1 MVMFRILNASWE
13 RRSLSYSGLRK
24 EWTMKGKRK
33 PFIMQGICLF
43 MLLFGMH
50 LCAYSIFLKAG
61 SLYKFAVAL
70 AAASLWFSFLA
81 AAPFRRIE
89 FRMKRRL
96 KIPVIKY
103 PAADFLLVLT
113 LIIWGILSIRYM
125 GHLQKDFVT
134 LRDAVAYRQ
143 NVYYYQVKGTFDA
156 YAAHR
161 HGASGTWLLLDL
173 ELLAGLLMSRAFV
186 HRHGMFLGTLP
197 PVLFVA
203 AGLLLGKAPT
213 IPAMI
218 LLIAGILGVQM
229 CGENHH
235 KGGSRY
241 FRQISVAEVRHWLF
255 YPVMLVCIL
264 AILGV
269 GARISLE
276 TKDKALQGEDKLLKA
291 QHRVEREITDVG
303 VKLVQKLQDL
313 LGLEQPGIMTNAS
326 PNFTGKTVLTIT
338 VDEKP
343 SEDIYLRGFIGTKYE
358 NGKWSNPSRDKLDSL
373 FDSEKCYQLFTQDYT
388 VYQVYA
394 VVEKSDQSVDEVLEN
409 SEKLGKKNSATMK
422 IKYAKDNNTTFA
434 YFPYF
439 SKLSSNSMGTLMLD
453 HDRGFRR
460 SDDVKSYEVT
470 IQKTD
475 RDISNMLKNADLLQK
490 GYTPYYVQDKKGD
503 SDGLLGSSDMIFYTV
518 GNGSYKMKKVSADDG
533 ENLLS
538 ADADSYVQ
546 VSDQNLGKYYQY
558 IMNEDLQLPRTG
570 LSRTKGLAKKL
581 LKNNRVTL
589 TNSVKESVYTSS
601 ANEIIDDL
609 RSYLSDHT
617 EYSKQ
622 LKMKEFGTDYVENF
636 LFVQKKGYCEHYAT
650 AGAVLFRAMGVP
662 ARYASGYRV
671 PVSDFVDN
679 GDGTYTAKVPDM
691 EAHAWTEVYSLNTG
705 WIVADLTP
713 GAEGNTDPA
722 SDGLENNP
730 DPTLNQKDQSDYSDD
745 AFLENDPESKDKA
758 ASDTAEPEETEE
770 TDKPE
775 ETTLPDDSGD
785 LSQNG
790 NGNDDTSDGNVGADQ
805 TKDPSTIS
813 PELRGV
819 LIKIAITA
827 TGLFII
833 WLLWY
838 SQRLRRKRRLK
849 KCHGAGAYLLEM
861 NRQLEQML
869 HCCGYGRPGQMTD
882 QEYIRL
888 LGQIYP
894 KGMEDGLI
902 EKYYRQLEKARF
914 DRESGTKE
922 EIRECTRL
930 IRGVKRGAV
939 SSAKVWRRIYTV
951 VIRGWQR
958 K

>member
-1 MVMFRILNASWE
+1 M
-13 RRSLSYSGLRK
+13 
-24 EWTMKGKRK
+24 KRK

-50 LCAYSIFLKAG
+50 LCVYSVFLKAG
-61 SLYKFAVAL
+61 SLYKFAVVL

-89 FRMKRRL
+89 YRVKHRL
-96 KIPVIKY
+96 KIPVLKY
-103 PAADFLLVLT
+103 PAADFLLVFT
-113 LIIWGILSIRYM
+113 LLVWGILSIRYI

-143 NVYYYQVKGTFDA
+143 SVYYYQMKGGFNP

-161 HGASGTWLLLDL
+161 RGASGTWLLLDL
-173 ELLAGLLMSRAFV
+173 ELLSGLLMSRVFV

-197 PVLFVA
+197 PALLVA

-229 CGENHH
+229 CADEHH
-235 KGGSRY
+235 KGGSRH
-241 FRQISVAEVRHWLF
+241 FRQISVAQVRHWLF
-255 YPVMLVCIL
+255 YPAMLVCIL
-264 AILGV
+264 AIFGV
-269 GARISLE
+269 GARVSLA
-276 TKDKALQGEDKLLKA
+276 TKDKALQGEEKLLKA
-291 QHRVEREITDVG
+291 QHKAESEITDLG

-313 LGLEQPGIMTNAS
+313 FGIEQPGVMTNTS
-326 PNFTGKTVLTIT
+326 PNFTGKTVMTIT
-338 VDEKP
+338 VNEQP

-358 NGKWSNPSRDKLDSL
+358 NGRWSNASRDKLDNL

-388 VYQVYA
+388 VYQVYS
-394 VVEKSDQSVDEVLEN
+394 VVNESDKSLDEVFKN
-409 SEKLGKKNSATMK
+409 SEKLGKKNSDTMK

-460 SDDVKSYEVT
+460 SDNVKSYEVT
-470 IQKTD
+470 IQKTN
-475 RDISNMLKNADLLQK
+475 RDTSNMLKNADLLQK
-490 GYTPYYVQDKKGD
+490 GYTPYYIQETGGD
-503 SDGLLGSSDMIFYTV
+503 SGSLLHSGDMIFYDM
-518 GNGSYKMKKVSADDG
+518 GNGSYKMKKLSSADG
-533 ENLLS
+533 EELLS
-538 ADADSYVQ
+538 QNPASYVQ

-558 IMNEDLQLPRTG
+558 IMNEDLQLPQTG
-570 LSRTKGLAKKL
+570 IPKTMGLAKRL
-581 LKNNRVTL
+581 LNSNRVSL
-589 TNSVKESVYTSS
+589 TSSSDDAFYTST

-622 LKMKEFGTDYVENF
+622 LKMKEIGTDYVENF

-650 AGAVLFRAMGVP
+650 AGAILFRAMGVP
-662 ARYASGYRV
+662 ARYVSGYRV
-671 PVSDFVDN
+671 SASDFVDN

-691 EAHAWTEVYSLNTG
+691 DAHAWTEVYDLSTG

-713 GAEGNTDPA
+713 GAAGGSDSVSNGLGNN
-722 SDGLENNP
+722 L
-730 DPTLNQKDQSDYSDD
+730 DPTLNNKDKSDDGDD
-745 AFLENDPESKDKA
+745 AFLENDPNSKDKA
-758 ASDTAEPEETEE
+758 ASDSAEPTETPQK
-770 TDKPE
+770 TDKPDN
-775 ETTLPDDSGD
+775 TTLPDDTGD
-785 LSQNG
+785 LNG
-790 NGNDDTSDGNVGADQ
+790 NGKNNDTTSDAGSTENQ
-805 TKDPSTIS
+805 TKDQDMIS
-813 PELRGV
+813 PELRAV
-819 LIKIAITA
+819 LIKTAIAVA
-827 TGLFII
+827 VVFVI

-869 HCCGYGRPGQMTD
+869 RCCGYGKTGQMTD
-882 QEYIRL
+882 QEYVRL

-894 KGMEDGLI
+894 KGMENGLL

-922 EIRECTRL
+922 EIRECARL

-939 SSAKVWRRIYTV
+939 SSAKAWRRIYTV